1 MKGMKSHERQLAG
14 QEAQNVFF
22 LAVSK
27 EQTIQEEDT
36 GHVQMVPFCP

>member
-14 QEAQNVFF
+14 QEAQNFF

-27 EQTIQEEDT
+27 EQKIQEEDT